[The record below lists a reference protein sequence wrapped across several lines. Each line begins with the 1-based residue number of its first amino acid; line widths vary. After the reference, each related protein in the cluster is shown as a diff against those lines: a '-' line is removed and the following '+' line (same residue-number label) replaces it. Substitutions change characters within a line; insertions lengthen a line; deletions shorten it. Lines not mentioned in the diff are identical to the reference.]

1 MKRLDY
7 LKLVLN
13 DDIVTNKSWIV
24 TAFAITK
31 DIKESDQQ
39 YLKLSRQSWGLSFIN
54 DKGELERIE
63 DSKAN
68 EPLFKFKEKIEVDNS
83 WAPNIKES
91 ISTSV
96 GNLIFNRLCILPC
109 FGIKMDFFTER
120 LTVERVEDLIAA
132 KLKDTP
138 KENEERSNQ
147 YFYVDEYI
155 KFRDSL
161 DTINT
166 LSQLCTWAAT
176 PKNITPPTGIEE
188 FKSKLDIEY
197 QGQLTNP
204 VKLAEY
210 ESKLKKFDADYLADD
225 PSNDTFITKKMRENS
240 RKELFLTVG
249 GEKGFDENKPY
260 TFIRNSLS
268 EGWSTKPEEYTAM
281 MNNLRSGSFS
291 RGAETV
297 NGGVAAKILL
307 RAANS
312 YRIVDTDCGTKLG
325 MKRKYTNNNIS
336 YLVGRKIFLGNN
348 TVVIDNIDEAKR
360 YIGQDLIVRSP
371 MYCKSEGETIC
382 VNCAST
388 ALSQYS
394 TGLTI
399 PLTEISAIILATSMA
414 KMHSNVLSV
423 TKLNIDEVFS

>member
-24 TAFAITK
+24 NAFAMTK
-31 DIKESDQQ
+31 DSKDLNTQ
-39 YLKLSRQSWGLSFIN
+39 YLSLTRQSWGLSFYN

-63 DSKAN
+63 DSKPN
-68 EPLFKFKEKIEVDNS
+68 EPLFIFKEKIKVDSS
-83 WAPNIKES
+83 WASNIKEP
-91 ISTSV
+91 IITSV

-109 FGIKMDFFTER
+109 FGSRMEFFTNR
-120 LTVERVEDLIAA
+120 VTVERIENLVAV

-138 KENEERSNQ
+138 KEGEERSTE
-147 YFYVDEYI
+147 YYYVDEYI

-176 PKNITPPTGIEE
+176 PKNITPPTGIEV
-188 FKSKLDIEY
+188 FKTQLDIKYE
-197 QGQLTNP
+197 GQLANP
-204 VKLAEY
+204 IKIAEY
-210 ESKLKKFDADYLADD
+210 EGELKKFDDDYLVDD
-225 PSNDTFITKKMRENS
+225 PSNDTFITKKIRENS
-240 RKELFLTVG
+240 RKQLFLTMG
-249 GEKGFDENKPY
+249 SETGFDEGTSH
-260 TFIRNSLS
+260 TFIRNSLN
-268 EGWSTKPEEYTAM
+268 EGWPTDPKEFTAM
-281 MNNLRSGSFS
+281 MNSIRSGSFS

-297 NGGVAAKILL
+297 NGGVAAKTLL

-312 YRIVDTDCGTKLG
+312 YKIIDNDCGTTLG
-325 MKRKYTNNNIS
+325 IKRKYSDNNIN
-336 YLVGRKIFLGNN
+336 YLVGRKIFSGNN
-348 TVVIDNIDEAKR
+348 TVNIDNIDEAKR
-360 YIGQDLIVRSP
+360 YIGKDLIARSP
-371 MYCKSEGETIC
+371 MYCMSEGETIC
-382 VNCAST
+382 ANCAST

-423 TKLNIDEVFS
+423 TKLNIDEAFS